1 MVSKIKETLQEQLVK
16 KRYRWYQ
23 EQIAKQQLSY
33 DEWIREKER
42 QEREE
47 RQFLGKQYKLSVVS
61 YDECRA
67 DFSFEN
73 YKNADIIVFH
83 APDGTPDMRELAF
96 VSDFFERFPVTVIAY
111 GDEDEI
117 DEKGVRTNVVK
128 AGLVAGHAYFIFL
141 FWWIFCSKKR
151 GGQQF
156 KVAG

>member
-73 YKNADIIVFH
+73 YILIRILIFKIYLEGKNYIVIQLNELKS
-83 APDGTPDMRELAF
+83 DM
-96 VSDFFERFPVTVIAY
+96 
-111 GDEDEI
+111 EI
-117 DEKGVRTNVVK
+117 T
-128 AGLVAGHAYFIFL
+128 I
-141 FWWIFCSKKR
+141 
-151 GGQQF
+151 Q
-156 KVAG
+156 